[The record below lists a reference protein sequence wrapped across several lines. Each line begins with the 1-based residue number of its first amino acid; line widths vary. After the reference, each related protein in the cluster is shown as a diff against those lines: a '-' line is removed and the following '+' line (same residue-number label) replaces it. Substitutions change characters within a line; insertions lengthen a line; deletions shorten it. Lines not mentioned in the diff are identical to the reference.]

1 MLSRVL
7 GLFIATWLPTLALI
21 LPMGRFHQANALAAG
36 LAASVLAAFSLVS
49 DRARVGAALIGAWVA
64 FTPFVFRSTLM
75 ELTLAVSW
83 GVTMFASLTGPFS
96 QTPERFVVNRLQR
109 RQTSDEHQEIVRAAA

>member
-1 MLSRVL
+1 MLSRILGVL
-7 GLFIATWLPTLALI
+7 IATWLPTFALI
-21 LPMGRFHQANALAAG
+21 LPLGRFHTADALVAG

-49 DRARVGAALIGAWVA
+49 DRARVAAAMIGAWVA

-83 GVTMFASLTGPFS
+83 GVTLFVTLTGPFS
-96 QTPERFVVNRLQR
+96 RAPDRLVVRRLPR
-109 RQTSDEHQEIVRAAA
+109 PHTKDEDRIVLGVAA